1 MIAARTSPRRLRR
14 STPRL
19 HLRQRHVAGQCGG
32 TCSGHGEQRRW
43 RRRHR
48 ERRHRERRRQ
58 RLGLV
63 RGLWCGRSDGRSLP
77 CKSHGDQC
85 VVWRQRRGHEALGGG
100 SSDIPLPTW
109 RVPRS
114 RIHTPP
120 ALQPAVT
127 LWARGPS
134 VVLRRRLPADR
145 SKLRGRRSALAIAYP
160 GRDGPEQVNRGA
172 KGDYWPSRRIEHR
185 CRRTASLHSHDLS
198 AVGEPSSDARAPC
211 RAAR

>member
-1 MIAARTSPRRLRR
+1 MIATRANPEPLGACISAGLDATGLFGASPGRLRR
-14 STPRL
+14 ITPQL

-48 ERRHRERRRQ
+48 ERRRLQ

-100 SSDIPLPTW
+100 SSDIPLVPEPLSPRAMRRGWPRHQANW
-109 RVPRS
+109 RIFGYFKGSVSHAHAQVATTTTATSSQSSGQRG
-114 RIHTPP
+114 T
-120 ALQPAVT
+120 
-127 LWARGPS
+127 ARGEPDCPRGGCHDQEFIRH
-134 VVLRRRLPADR
+134 RRCNQR
-145 SKLRGRRSALAIAYP
+145 
-160 GRDGPEQVNRGA
+160 
-172 KGDYWPSRRIEHR
+172 
-185 CRRTASLHSHDLS
+185 
-198 AVGEPSSDARAPC
+198 
-211 RAAR
+211 